1 MFTIKRTMQLLA
13 STLLTIAVGSS
24 QALGVSDIQLKSYL
38 NQKLDA
44 EIQLSSVTSAEL
56 NSLTVTINQSDGEGR
71 HRQQLDYQLLQ
82 AGAENILKITSSEV
96 IKEPILSF
104 QLEINWQTG
113 HLVREYTLLIDPPGK

>member
-24 QALGVSDIQLKSYL
+24 QALGVSDIQLKSSL

-71 HRQQLDYQLLQ
+71 HHQQLDYQLLQ